1 MRQQT
6 MFNIK
11 ERDKDICAR
20 KHGNA
25 ETSVEADRKVE
36 KTKDRALIY
45 AYIKAAGMF
54 GHTLDELSIMLHR
67 NPNSISGRLTE
78 LRMAGKIVIS
88 DERRVTRTGCR
99 ARVYKTS
106 TV

>member
-1 MRQQT
+1 MD
-6 MFNIK
+6 
-11 ERDKDICAR
+11 EVEKDICASR
-20 KHGNA
+20 HGWS
-25 ETSVEADRKVE
+25 ETSIEADQKVA
-36 KTKDRALIY
+36 KTKDRELIY
-45 AYIKAAGMF
+45 GYIDHAGRF

-78 LRMAGKIVIS
+78 LRIAGRIIIS

-106 TV
+106 NG

>member
-11 ERDKDICAR
+11 EREKDICAR
-20 KHGNA
+20 KHGHA
-25 ETSVEADRKVE
+25 ETSVEADKKVS
-36 KTKDRALIY
+36 KTKDRELIY
-45 AYIKAAGMF
+45 GYIYHAGRF

-78 LRMAGKIVIS
+78 LRMAGRILIS
-88 DERRVTRTGCR
+88 DERRMTRTGCR

-106 TV
+106 NA